1 VGVEVGAVNVW
12 LIGATIVLAGI
23 APCAFVVVRAGLLDA
38 LMALEL
44 VATLATLSL
53 VLIAEGLHRSSYF
66 GVPLVLAFL
75 TFVGG
80 LIYVRFL
87 ADRRL

>member
-1 VGVEVGAVNVW
+1 MNVW
-12 LIGATIVLAGI
+12 LIGATIVLAAI
-23 APCAFVVVRAGLLDA
+23 VPCAGVILAAGILDA

-44 VATLATLSL
+44 VGTLATLAL

-66 GVPLVLAFL
+66 TVPLVLAFL

-80 LIYVRFL
+80 LVYVRFL